1 MSKRDY
7 YEVLGVSKS
16 ASADEIKKAFRKAAV
31 KYHPD
36 KEGGDEAKFKEV
48 NEAYEVLKDQQKR
61 QRYDQFG
68 HAGVGGDGGPAGG
81 NPFEG
86 FGGFNGQNVHFD
98 FGDGGLGDIFG
109 QFFGGGGQ
117 RQQGPKRGRD
127 VETSL
132 SLTFEEAVFGVEKEL
147 SLTLDDEC
155 SHCHGTT
162 VEPGHS
168 MKTCP
173 TCKGAGQQT
182 RVMNTIFGQ
191 IQQAV
196 PCDTCKG
203 TGKVPEVVC
212 FVCRG
217 KGTERRKQSIKLKVP
232 AGIDDG
238 ATIRLDGRGEAI
250 GGGSKGD
257 LYVHIR
263 VKAHKKFTREG
274 DIILSEE
281 HVSMVDAALG
291 VEIEVETVDGAVR
304 MKVPAGTQSGTDFKL
319 SHHGV
324 PHLRN
329 KDARG
334 PHIVSVIVDTPTKLT
349 KKQKELLEAF
359 GGSKKRGF
367 FA

>member
-155 SHCHGTT
+155 SHCHGTS

-212 FVCRG
+212 SVCRG

-274 DIILSEE
+274 NIILSEE

-291 VEIEVETVDGAVR
+291 AEIEVETVDGAVR